1 MYRVGKITLLF
12 IIFMS
17 FMPFSEYVP
26 VTEVVNNGA
35 LTSYAS
41 LVLHSEF
48 FPDFINSS
56 VVSTHFL
63 LK

>member
-1 MYRVGKITLLF
+1 
-12 IIFMS
+12 MS
-17 FMPFSEYVP
+17 FKPFSEYVP